1 MHNKRKRNFF
11 GFNHDIQGMMLLSK
25 EGLPIFSA
33 LIREVGDSLVSA
45 VSAAILNVSE
55 LAVKELNRGRL
66 KRILIQGVK
75 GSIILSKVGSEVIM
89 CTLVRNDARLGLV
102 FLDIQNLTHKL
113 LSGKFDDK
121 DDENGYFPFPYIFK
135 PPTSP
140 RDLGLTGELQAK
152 RPSNEEKIKYES
164 FCKHCG
170 AELPKGQSICHVCKK
185 RVI

>member
-11 GFNHDIQGMMLLSK
+11 GFTHDIQGMILLSK

-45 VSAAILNVSE
+45 VIATILNVSE
-55 LAVKELNRGRL
+55 YAVKELNRGRL

-102 FLDIQNLTHKL
+102 FLDIQNLNHKL
-113 LSGKFDDK
+113 LSGKFDDE
-121 DDENGYFPFPYIFK
+121 DDEDGYFSFPYIFK

-152 RPSNEEKIKYES
+152 RPTTEENLQYEPY
-164 FCKHCG
+164 CKHCG
-170 AELPKGQSICHVCKK
+170 AVLPKGQSICHVCGKK
-185 RVI
+185 VI